1 MIKVLPYSAQ
11 SPTRG
16 AAAVDTSGHPR
27 WDADE
32 ALTELYTAHYA
43 HLVRLAALLLHD
55 RDGAEEVVQDAF
67 VAMHGTWRRLR
78 DPEAGLAYLRRTV
91 VNRSRSAL
99 RRRRTAEKYA
109 PRPMAGG
116 WDDSASAEHTA
127 LSRLHH
133 DDLLAALRQLPRRQ
147 REVLVLRYYLDL
159 AEIDIATTLGI
170 TRGSVKTHTSRGMA
184 ALRTALETP

>member
-1 MIKVLPYSAQ
+1 MIQVLPRSAQ
-11 SPTRG
+11 DPARG
-16 AAAVDTSGHPR
+16 AVAAHTS

-43 HLVRLAALLLHD
+43 RLVRLAALLLHD
-55 RDGAEEVVQDAF
+55 HDGAEEVVQDAF

-78 DPEAGLAYLRRTV
+78 DPEAGLAYLRRAV

-109 PRPMAGG
+109 PRPL
-116 WDDSASAEHTA
+116 DDTASAEHNA
-127 LSRLHH
+127 LSRLEH
-133 DDLLAALRQLPRRQ
+133 DDLLVALRRLPRRQ

-159 AEIDIATTLGI
+159 TEIDIATTLGI